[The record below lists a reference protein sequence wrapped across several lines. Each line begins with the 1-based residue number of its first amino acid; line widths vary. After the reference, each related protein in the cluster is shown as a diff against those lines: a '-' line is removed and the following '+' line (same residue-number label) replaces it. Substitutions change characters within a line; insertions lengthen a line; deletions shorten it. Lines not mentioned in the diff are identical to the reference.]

1 MTNTPASTHPVVK
14 PLLTYREAGELLGVT
29 ARTIFKLVRDGEIPN
44 VKFGGSVRIDP
55 DDLRVFI
62 KKKKPLPSNNKEVA
76 NGR

>member
-14 PLLTYREAGELLGVT
+14 PLLTYREAGEILGVT
-29 ARTIFKLVRDGEIPN
+29 ERTIFRLVRDGEIPN

-55 DDLRVFI
+55 DDLRGFI
-62 KKKKPLPSNNKEVA
+62 DKAKLLSSNNKEVA

>member
-29 ARTIFKLVRDGEIPN
+29 DRTIFKLVKDGQIPN

-55 DDLRVFI
+55 DDLRGFI
-62 KKKKPLPSNNKEVA
+62 DKAKLLPSNNREVA
-76 NGR
+76 NGQ

>member
-29 ARTIFKLVRDGEIPN
+29 DRTIFKLVKDGGLPN

-55 DDLRVFI
+55 DDLRGFI
-62 KKKKPLPSNNKEVA
+62 DKAKLLPSNNREVA
-76 NGR
+76 NGQ